1 MMKVLVCDDNNDS
14 RQLIMDVIRSLGV
27 EPVPASDG
35 YEALSIA
42 ASQPLDL
49 IIMDVM
55 MPGMSGFEVVENLKA
70 NEVTGKIPIL
80 MLTAVS
86 DLDNR
91 VKGLKLGAD
100 DYLAKPFASRELLE
114 RVRTRLRVK
123 TETDELRKQ
132 QMEIR
137 STFSRYVSSSVVE
150 QLLKDPTQ
158 VKLGGRLQEVTVL
171 FTDLQGFTTLSERTD
186 PERLLSIL
194 NTYHTM
200 MVRTIQAAGGTVDK
214 FMGDGL
220 MALYNTPL
228 LQEDHALRAV
238 RTAIGIRDSLP
249 GFHAQFDPL
258 HQMSINF
265 GVHTGMAVV
274 GNVGAPDLMNFTAVG
289 DTVNLAARLQ
299 QMSSGGQI
307 LISGAT
313 YARLSDHVEAR
324 MIGEVNVKGRRESVV
339 TYEVMRLR

>member
-1 MMKVLVCDDNNDS
+1 MMKVLVCDDNTDS

-35 YEALSIA
+35 YQALSIV
-42 ASQPLDL
+42 ASQPVDL
-49 IIMDVM
+49 IILDVM
-55 MPGMSGFEVVENLKA
+55 MPGMSGFEVVESLKA
-70 NEVTGKIPIL
+70 NEATVKIPIL

-132 QMEIR
+132 QQEIR

-150 QLLKDPTQ
+150 QLLHDPTQ

-171 FTDLQGFTTLSERTD
+171 FTDLQGFTTLSENTE

-200 MVRTIQAAGGTVDK
+200 MVRLIQGMGGTVDK

-228 LQEDHALRAV
+228 MQDDHALRAV
-238 RTAIGIRDSLP
+238 QTALNIRELLP
-249 GFHAQFDPL
+249 KFHEQFDPV

-307 LISGAT
+307 LISGVT
-313 YARLSDHVEAR
+313 YARLSDRVDAR
-324 MIGEVNVKGRRESVV
+324 MIGELNVKGRRESVV
-339 TYEVMRLR
+339 TYEVIKVK